1 MGESGTLWAAIGAL
15 LAGASLVYI
24 GGAIVALRAWARR
37 EVPEA
42 RESPPAT
49 ILKPLCGPEP
59 ELYENLRSFCDQ
71 DYPQFQVIFGARDP
85 DDPALTV
92 ARRLVREFPERDL
105 RVVADERLIGSNRKV
120 SNLANM
126 MPGACHDLLV
136 IADSDIRVG
145 PDYLRRML
153 APLLDPGV
161 GLVTCLYRAH
171 ADRSPW
177 SRIGAM
183 AINEGFLPSVLVARA
198 LGSNAFGFGS
208 TLAVR
213 REHLEQIG
221 GFASL
226 AGHLADDYRL
236 GELTRRRGLRT
247 VLSPYL
253 VETRVH
259 EPDAA
264 ALWHHELRWARTIR
278 AVRPWGHLFSVV
290 TYALPMSLLAVALA
304 DGAPWALALPFLA
317 LGGRVMLHYAAGA
330 SLRLKEPRNPWLV
343 PFRDLQSFA
352 VWAASFLG
360 RRVRWR
366 RGDFSVASDG
376 RMRAD
381 KESVP

>member
-1 MGESGTLWAAIGAL
+1 MGELGTLWAAIGAL
-15 LAGASLVYI
+15 LAGASLIYI

-37 EVPEA
+37 EAHEA
-42 RESPPAT
+42 RESPPVT

-85 DDPALTV
+85 DDPALAV
-92 ARRLVREFPERDL
+92 ARRLAREFPERDL
-105 RVVADERLIGSNRKV
+105 RVVADGRLIGSNRKV

-126 MPGACHDLLV
+126 MPVACHELLV

-145 PDYLRRML
+145 PDYLRRVL

-161 GLVTCLYRAH
+161 GLVTCLYRAR
-171 ADRSPW
+171 ADRSLW

-213 REHLEQIG
+213 REHLAQIG
-221 GFASL
+221 GFDSL
-226 AGHLADDYRL
+226 AEHLADDYRL

-253 VETRVH
+253 VETLVH

-264 ALWHHELRWARTIR
+264 ALLQHELRWARTIR

-290 TYALPMSLLAVALA
+290 TYALPMSLFAVALA

-317 LGGRVMLHYAAGA
+317 LGGRIMLHYAAGA
-330 SLRLKEPRNPWLV
+330 SLRLGEPRSPWLV
-343 PFRDLQSFA
+343 PFRDLLSFA

-376 RMRAD
+376 RMRAN